1 MRRNGNKVLIL
12 KKLFLCFLIGVC
24 LTWTA
29 FVLIS
34 CSSAGVA
41 QLPSELATGTKD
53 VVQQSKETEK
63 NIYQRIYDNLETL
76 RKLHAEVKTSANPLS
91 LTDKVIRELERV
103 TTDFESLASQ
113 REKITRDF
121 LKQLQTLYNLASK
134 AEQEMKRL
142 QEEKANYMKQL
153 AILVGTDPETLE
165 RKKAYKQ
172 VISYLDKRI
181 EIWDKFL
188 STHKQIEAEVT
199 KIEERIKR
207 LITTIELTALVYR
220 HGLETLRLQKDIQDA
235 VALLSQIPELEIL
248 AQEMVKSWDT
258 LDSLVNE
265 LLSFKF

>member
-1 MRRNGNKVLIL
+1 MRRNENKALGL
-12 KKLFLCFLIGVC
+12 KDFFLCFLASVF
-24 LTWTA
+24 LTWPA
-29 FVLIS
+29 LVLIS

-41 QLPSELATGTKD
+41 QLPSELATGTKN

-76 RKLHAEVKTSANPLS
+76 RKLHTEVKTSANPLA
-91 LTDKVIRELERV
+91 LADKVIRELERV
-103 TTDFESLASQ
+103 TSDFESLASQ

-121 LKQLQTLYNLASK
+121 LKQLQTLHNLAGK
-134 AEQEMKRL
+134 AEQEMERL
-142 QEEKANYMKQL
+142 RSEKANYVKQL
-153 AILVGTDPETLE
+153 AVLVGTDPETFE
-165 RKKAYKQ
+165 REKAYKQ
-172 VISYLDKRI
+172 VVSYLDKRI
-181 EIWDKFL
+181 EIWEKFL
-188 STHKQIEAEVT
+188 TTHKKIEAEVV

-235 VALLSQIPELEIL
+235 VSLLSQIPELEML